1 LICPVICSKTEY
13 PYHVLPAFTGI
24 DGVPAYI
31 TVNSGGRNVSF
42 FLNCY
47 FGSDNMKHIEVISL
61 DRIGLVGEISNV
73 IRRLNGNIITHTAD
87 VLTDNNGIPVSHFRA
102 EVDFGCG
109 HDTDAAVKRL
119 KRLKNVRQVKI
130 TDI

>member
-1 LICPVICSKTEY
+1 MSP
-13 PYHVLPAFTGI
+13 
-24 DGVPAYI
+24 
-31 TVNSGGRNVSF
+31 

-47 FGSDNMKHIEVISL
+47 FGSDYMKHIEVISL

-87 VLTDNNGIPVSHFRA
+87 VLTDSNGIPVSHFRE
-102 EVDFGCG
+102 EVDFGSCS
-109 HDTDAAVKRL
+109 DTAAAVKRL
-119 KRLKNVRQVKI
+119 KRLKNVRQVRI